1 MFRAKRKDG
10 KGEVKGWLF
19 YRDVKGYKKAFILQD
34 VWTMTGYN
42 DRKIWMFDE
51 IEVIPSTIAM
61 KTYQLDST
69 KFNDLTND
77 EQLDWIGDCTNAKT
91 ESRVKEWKGKMIY
104 GSFDLEGFGMTKGG
118 DVVSGYYDGDYKF
131 ESEVFYNDGGFNV
144 KITDIY
150 ESFIGEQELYLKIIG
165 KQYDEEA

>member
-34 VWTMTGYN
+34 GWTMTGYN
-42 DRKIWMFDE
+42 DRKIWVFDE
-51 IEVIPSTIAM
+51 IEVIPSTISM
-61 KTYQLDST
+61 KTYQLDKT

-91 ESRVKEWKGKMIY
+91 ESRIKEWKGKMIY
-104 GSFDLEGFGMTKGG
+104 GSFNLEGFGMTKGG
-118 DVVSGYYDGDYKF
+118 DVCKMKSGYNYHIQF
-131 ESEVFYNDGGFNV
+131 FGGSWMM
-144 KITDIY
+144 KTTDI
-150 ESFIGEQELYLKIIG
+150 ENRKNTHLYDWGMDMIEIIG
-165 KQYDEEA
+165 KQYDEEL